1 MALLFSKLGWMRCVA
16 ALALFIVA
24 LCHAADPDAVARPQ
38 IKPGDHW
45 TYRRIDYESQRRS
58 GAFTETVTFANDRVI
73 EIVGDR
79 RRDDKE
85 IDTTYTAEW
94 NLISSRNSGIFD
106 PDQGLL
112 KFPLRLG
119 DVHDARYEVKFPRQ
133 GAYEVRHARH
143 VKVVGWEEVKVPAGK
158 FRALRIESE
167 GTFERVDKSL
177 SGTARDIIWYVP
189 EVKRYVKWTF
199 EASSFKGRIQWWGWE
214 MVSYQLK

>member
-1 MALLFSKLGWMRCVA
+1 MLRI
-16 ALALFIVA
+16 ALAVVA
-24 LCHAADPDAVARPQ
+24 LSFVGVCYAQADAVPRPQ
-38 IKPGDHW
+38 VKPGDHW
-45 TYRRIDYESQRRS
+45 TYRRIDYETQRRGS
-58 GAFTETVTFANDRVI
+58 AFTETVTFANQRII

-94 NLISSRNSGIFD
+94 NLISSRNSGIFE
-106 PDQGLL
+106 PDQELF
-112 KFPLRLG
+112 KFPLRPG
-119 DVHDARYEVKFPRQ
+119 DAHDARYEVRFPRQ

-143 VKVVGWEEVKVPAGK
+143 VKVVGWEEVSVPAGK
-158 FRALRIESE
+158 FRALRIESQ

-177 SGTARDIIWYVP
+177 SGTAKDIMWYVP

-214 MVSYQLK
+214 MVSYQLQ